1 MSVIRLIV
9 VFLLSTSIAFA
20 NAEGIKS
27 DKSAL
32 GQGVVNKET
41 DKSGI
46 DREKDK
52 GKVRGRENPTLIVFD
67 MVAEK
72 GVEKGASNLLTEVL
86 MSEISKKGLFKV
98 IGQKDID
105 KMLFWETNKQLKNCT
120 ESSCLMQI
128 AGAMGAEY
136 YVEGSVGSM
145 GNKYVISVKLI
156 ETMGVEIKGRS
167 MRIIER
173 DEEKLLYAIKEMV
186 IEMLRGAGMEKEE
199 VKGVVGDSD
208 KEKSDKAKGKG
219 MGIKGEVSGRES
231 KVMGYIIGVGGLGL
245 IGMGGYFTKS
255 AMDARDKYAEDIK
268 YENEKGESERYS
280 IYSVISYVVGGLML
294 GYGVWDVY
302 IKKEGEGKSVGVMID
317 KERFLIN
324 YSRSF

>member
-105 KMLFWETNKQLKNCT
+105 KM
-120 ESSCLMQI
+120 
-128 AGAMGAEY
+128 
-136 YVEGSVGSM
+136 
-145 GNKYVISVKLI
+145 
-156 ETMGVEIKGRS
+156 
-167 MRIIER
+167 
-173 DEEKLLYAIKEMV
+173 
-186 IEMLRGAGMEKEE
+186 
-199 VKGVVGDSD
+199 
-208 KEKSDKAKGKG
+208 
-219 MGIKGEVSGRES
+219 
-231 KVMGYIIGVGGLGL
+231 
-245 IGMGGYFTKS
+245 
-255 AMDARDKYAEDIK
+255 
-268 YENEKGESERYS
+268 
-280 IYSVISYVVGGLML
+280 
-294 GYGVWDVY
+294 
-302 IKKEGEGKSVGVMID
+302 
-317 KERFLIN
+317 
-324 YSRSF
+324 